1 MHSNLEGKM
10 SCSTS
15 DFIWEGSLKGGIALR
30 DISHL
35 FPDPVAG
42 NGQLNVQWMPLKSV
56 NRKNK
61 QRFYSEFIGQEVSSK
76 EWQVQ
81 ELILR
86 LDSSGCQEEGHS
98 FQGTMQFA
106 VREMQSPGI
115 QFEELTGST
124 TFDSKQQEGFFY
136 VKGKGVLQEEWL
148 FAAEGNWHLEGDLI
162 EGEVQR
168 LKGRLGRYPLQIN
181 QPLQILR
188 SSEGIKMRG
197 AWMQWGEAEIQGELN
212 LKGQTFATYF
222 KTNAISSELFHL
234 ITPDLPLAGR
244 AIFQGYLE
252 GSLDQPKGQVEIDLR
267 DVQVT
272 DEVFGKNPFIKGKVI
287 VDLDERGIQ
296 VNSELNGLGDAP
308 VRIFG
313 NLPFHISLRPFRLKQ
328 NPNLLFDL
336 ALKAEGELD
345 PYIHLFYYDMT
356 RLSGVAN
363 IDLRLSGQINA
374 PQVRGR
380 IDLIHGVYES
390 LSTGAVY
397 HDIQAHLEGD
407 GSRMILKEFSAE
419 DNKNGSIAVKG
430 MIELNSSQ
438 HFPFAFQINL
448 ARLFVL
454 DSDYVDISVSG
465 PLKLKGN
472 MKQSKLEGKLTIDQ
486 ATVRLEEA
494 LPRQIKNIDI
504 KYINLAQGEESLP
517 HDLEE
522 KEAASAIELEIK
534 LNAPQVH
541 IEGEHLKS
549 EWKGNVLVT
558 GTAEHPLLH
567 GDVRIVQG
575 EYDFNGKTFNLS
587 EGNIHFAGTPD
598 KKTTLYIVASKE
610 MDRITAE
617 IIVKGAAHKPAIRF
631 RSNPPLSQA
640 DVLSYILFNH
650 GTFDMTSDEEKQ
662 LNSFRSNDRGEQLS
676 QSLSSLQS
684 SEQSKGFSDLISRF
698 RNNIRLDRLD
708 FVMSQNKESI
718 GWNGLEFQ
726 VGKHITENVMVTI
739 NQGMTSLSPI
749 IAVEAKLHKN
759 LKAQAQAEVG
769 EDAPIR
775 MSIKW
780 KKDY

>member
-1 MHSNLEGKM
+1 
-10 SCSTS
+10 
-15 DFIWEGSLKGGIALR
+15 
-30 DISHL
+30 
-35 FPDPVAG
+35 
-42 NGQLNVQWMPLKSV
+42 
-56 NRKNK
+56 
-61 QRFYSEFIGQEVSSK
+61 
-76 EWQVQ
+76 
-81 ELILR
+81 
-86 LDSSGCQEEGHS
+86 
-98 FQGTMQFA
+98 
-106 VREMQSPGI
+106 
-115 QFEELTGST
+115 
-124 TFDSKQQEGFFY
+124 
-136 VKGKGVLQEEWL
+136 
-148 FAAEGNWHLEGDLI
+148 
-162 EGEVQR
+162 
-168 LKGRLGRYPLQIN
+168 
-181 QPLQILR
+181 
-188 SSEGIKMRG
+188 
-197 AWMQWGEAEIQGELN
+197 
-212 LKGQTFATYF
+212 
-222 KTNAISSELFHL
+222 
-234 ITPDLPLAGR
+234 
-244 AIFQGYLE
+244 
-252 GSLDQPKGQVEIDLR
+252 
-267 DVQVT
+267 
-272 DEVFGKNPFIKGKVI
+272 
-287 VDLDERGIQ
+287 
-296 VNSELNGLGDAP
+296 
-308 VRIFG
+308 
-313 NLPFHISLRPFRLKQ
+313 
-328 NPNLLFDL
+328 
-336 ALKAEGELD
+336 
-345 PYIHLFYYDMT
+345 
-356 RLSGVAN
+356 
-363 IDLRLSGQINA
+363 
-374 PQVRGR
+374 
-380 IDLIHGVYES
+380 
-390 LSTGAVY
+390 
-397 HDIQAHLEGD
+397 
-407 GSRMILKEFSAE
+407 
-419 DNKNGSIAVKG
+419 
-430 MIELNSSQ
+430 
-438 HFPFAFQINL
+438 
-448 ARLFVL
+448 
-454 DSDYVDISVSG
+454 
-465 PLKLKGN
+465 